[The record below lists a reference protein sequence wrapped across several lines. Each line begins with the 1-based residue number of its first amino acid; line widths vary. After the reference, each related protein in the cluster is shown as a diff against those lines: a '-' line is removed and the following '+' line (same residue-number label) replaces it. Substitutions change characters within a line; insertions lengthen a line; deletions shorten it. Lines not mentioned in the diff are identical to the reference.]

1 MPLRSP
7 NNPLNEAVLLNALP
21 SVLAPNTQL
30 ALGSAS
36 GIGIEL
42 FYVLNKYALSIGPF
56 PAVLISSGV
65 QEAHIN
71 SPRTYTGNHPVI
83 VGYYDRWDRQTLPID
98 TIRLDIAQELE
109 RMKANLET
117 YLRDNRGFTVNSVVY
132 PIDVISMKLSGYN
145 TKPLEKEFPGL
156 PVGCRELTIDF
167 GILPYAVR

>member
-1 MPLRSP
+1 MALRTA
-7 NNPLNEAVLLNALP
+7 NNPLSEAVLLAALP

-30 ALGSAS
+30 TLSSSS
-36 GIGIEL
+36 GTGQEL
-42 FYVLNKYALSIGPF
+42 FYVLQKYALSIGPF
-56 PAVLISSGV
+56 PAVLISSGTQDV
-65 QEAHIN
+65 HIN
-71 SPRTYTGNHPVI
+71 SPHTYTGTHQVI

-117 YLRDNRGFTVNSVVY
+117 YLKNNRGFTAGGVVY
-132 PIDVISMKLSGYN
+132 SISIISTKLSGYN
-145 TKPLEKEFPGL
+145 TRPLEKDFPGL